1 MSTQEILD
9 RMRESTSGCRV
20 SALGDLESGLVL
32 RASSVAPCPREQLDD
47 LAASAQSVFE
57 VARAMGPGTP
67 AGSPHG
73 TVAITFCADR
83 SDVFVRPTTD
93 SEEFA
98 AARLEPASAMQ
109 AAVKGVQQYAQAFA
123 GDSE

>member
-57 VARAMGPGTP
+57 VARAMGTDLA
-67 AGSPHG
+67 AGSSHG
-73 TVAITFCADR
+73 TVAITFCAEK
-83 SDVFVRPTTD
+83 SDVFVRPTAD

-98 AARLEPASAMQ
+98 AARLDPASAMQ
-109 AAVKGVQQYAQAFA
+109 AAVKGIQQDAQAFV